1 MIRPEVND
9 RSRSEWLRL
18 IEEWV
23 HDERDRA
30 ILARHMLDGITI
42 ERLAEEFDLSV
53 VRTFQIIKR
62 AREQLFRHL

>member
-30 ILARHMLDGITI
+30 ILTRHMLDGITI

>member
-18 IEEWV
+18 IGEWV

-42 ERLAEEFDLSV
+42 ERLAEEYDLSV